1 MKTSKKINLN
11 ALQTLA
17 LGFSLI
23 ILIGSVLLFLPI
35 ANKSTASI
43 SYLNALFTSASA
55 TCVTGLAVY
64 DTYSQFTLFGQIVI
78 LILIQIGGLGF
89 MTIAVM
95 ISMFLGRK
103 IGLKERINLMEAFNS
118 MQIGGIVRMAKRIL
132 IITAVFEIV
141 GAGLLSIRFIP
152 EFGLG
157 QGLWFSLFHSVSAF
171 CNAGFDLMGIISPSV
186 SLSPFIGDAL
196 VNLVVIV
203 LMVVGGIG
211 FIVWNDIAEYRFQI
225 RKYRLHSKI
234 VLSATLVLIFVST
247 IAFCLL
253 EWHQAYAGLAT
264 GEKLLASLFSAVTAR
279 TAGFFTVQIP
289 SMSEAGSILT
299 MILMLIGAG
308 PGSTAGGIKITTIA
322 VIFLSTIGYIKGSDD
337 INIFGRRIDQANVRH
352 AFNMAFLYILIATI
366 GGFIIIIIQNANLHD
381 VMFEVFSAIGT
392 TGLSRGLTNSLLPPS
407 KIVIILLMYSGRVGS
422 MSIAMAFIEKKHADS
437 LRNPQEKVIIG

>member
-1 MKTSKKINLN
+1 
-11 ALQTLA
+11 
-17 LGFSLI
+17 
-23 ILIGSVLLFLPI
+23 
-35 ANKSTASI
+35 
-43 SYLNALFTSASA
+43 
-55 TCVTGLAVY
+55 
-64 DTYSQFTLFGQIVI
+64 
-78 LILIQIGGLGF
+78 
-89 MTIAVM
+89 
-95 ISMFLGRK
+95 
-103 IGLKERINLMEAFNS
+103 
-118 MQIGGIVRMAKRIL
+118 
-132 IITAVFEIV
+132 
-141 GAGLLSIRFIP
+141 
-152 EFGLG
+152 
-157 QGLWFSLFHSVSAF
+157 
-171 CNAGFDLMGIISPSV
+171 
-186 SLSPFIGDAL
+186 
-196 VNLVVIV
+196 
-203 LMVVGGIG
+203 MVVGGIG

-366 GGFIIIIIQNANLHD
+366 GGFIIIIIQMPICMM
-381 VMFEVFSAIGT
+381 MFEVFRQSAQPAVERANQQFIAAIKN
-392 TGLSRGLTNSLLPPS
+392 RHHPAH
-407 KIVIILLMYSGRVGS
+407 VSGRSAVPHRALRKETRGFLR
-422 MSIAMAFIEKKHADS
+422 ILKKKSSSDGELYAIS
-437 LRNPQEKVIIG
+437 TTTY

>member
-1 MKTSKKINLN
+1 
-11 ALQTLA
+11 
-17 LGFSLI
+17 
-23 ILIGSVLLFLPI
+23 
-35 ANKSTASI
+35 
-43 SYLNALFTSASA
+43 
-55 TCVTGLAVY
+55 
-64 DTYSQFTLFGQIVI
+64 
-78 LILIQIGGLGF
+78 
-89 MTIAVM
+89 
-95 ISMFLGRK
+95 
-103 IGLKERINLMEAFNS
+103 
-118 MQIGGIVRMAKRIL
+118 
-132 IITAVFEIV
+132 
-141 GAGLLSIRFIP
+141 
-152 EFGLG
+152 
-157 QGLWFSLFHSVSAF
+157 
-171 CNAGFDLMGIISPSV
+171 
-186 SLSPFIGDAL
+186 
-196 VNLVVIV
+196 
-203 LMVVGGIG
+203 
-211 FIVWNDIAEYRFQI
+211 I